1 MSKWF
6 LSFLPPPSYQLNPPP
21 GETVSGVMKELQKSL
36 LDIAIN
42 VVFRTLQPERGTAHA
57 RHPAIIYQ
65 FFKIVFSLTPEER
78 LFPIDTTPHE
88 LA

>member
-1 MSKWF
+1 MASQ
-6 LSFLPPPSYQLNPPP
+6 LSASSFLPTKSSHRGN
-21 GETVSGVMKELQKSL
+21 VSGMVKERQRSL